1 MKWLSYQSLQ
11 NPAMVIIILVL
22 VALGGIFSFTVIN
35 IESEPKAKLGMLTI
49 STSYP
54 NASSEDVLEDVSKP
68 MERAIDNVS
77 GVKSYISSS
86 QENHSLLTVSIE
98 AEADMDKVQAEV
110 EKSVANVRLPTT
122 AGRPKVDLRQIGREP
137 MYFLA
142 ISNEGQ
148 ARTNDAFYRLVED
161 KFTRDLEMIEGVDA
175 AEVIGTEKK
184 VVRIKP
190 KMESLSYYG
199 LSPSDLKQAIEAQH
213 VSSSVGSVVSDGQDA
228 IARVDNSYAN
238 LEQLRQTRLL
248 LSGSEQQAYLR
259 LSDLADINWE
269 VERTSVSRLNGKPAV
284 AVQITKTTEG
294 NIVDV
299 SNSIRDL
306 LGTYRKQYP
315 DLKFEIVSDRSDFVK
330 TSIGGMAK
338 EGVLG
343 IIMAVVVIFLFLRHV
358 KCTLIVLVSIPLCIL
373 VSVMF
378 LKLSGISINLMS
390 LFGMTVAIG
399 RVVDDS
405 IVVIENIFRRFQTEQ
420 RNKQTIIKAVT
431 EVADAITSS
440 TLATVAVFLPIAFVS
455 GILGDFFK
463 PFAAAVAWALLASL
477 IVAVTVVPLLASVT
491 MRKENM
497 KEHSASGFAKVY
509 PKMLHWA
516 LEHKGRVALITL
528 LLFGGSIG
536 FATKLPSGFLPEL
549 NSNLLF
555 IKVSLPA
562 GTTLEGTSKSVQS
575 IEKAVMRESEV
586 LYIQN
591 NIGTIE
597 DAAKQTNVSTM
608 TIKLKAGV
616 NEDEVLKRIRKSVE
630 PLIPANAQITYSKPA
645 AGGQGGYM
653 VVLYG
658 TDFETLKEVSLLV
671 KQKLKENPL
680 LANVKDNVSDKRGQL
695 SIKVDRDRALQ
706 WGLTPDQVSKQL
718 VAAIGSTGLK
728 SISLGGKEYAL
739 LFGTGDS
746 VDLEMLPDVWIK
758 SPMGNKVPLR
768 EITSLKKEEVPVS
781 LLRKDGDPYIQITA
795 DILGADKGGISKKQ
809 TDELKKLKL
818 PVGVKISSE
827 GVQQDMK
834 KGFVE
839 MFAAM
844 GAAVLLVLLVM
855 VASFG
860 NFLSPLAVFLSLPLA
875 SIGGLFSLW
884 LFGGVLDMT
893 VLIGFLMLIGI
904 VVTNAIVLIDRV
916 QQLME
921 GGMGVREA
929 LVEAGRTRLRPIMM
943 TAVATIAAML
953 PLAFGFSEGSL
964 LSKGLSTVVI
974 GGLLSSTILTL
985 VVVPVGY
992 ESLYYLANRRRKPGR
1007 TKRQLRQSEEV
1018 L

>member
-1 MKWLSYQSLQ
+1 MVKWLTNKSLK
-11 NPAMVIIILVL
+11 NPALVVIILVL
-22 VALGGIFSFTVIN
+22 VALSGIFSFTVIN
-35 IESEPKAKLGMLTI
+35 IESEPQTKLGMLTI

-68 MERAIDNVS
+68 LEKAVDKVS

-86 QENHSLLTVSIE
+86 QENHSLLTLSIE
-98 AEADMDKVQAEV
+98 AEADVDKVQAEV
-110 EKSVANVRLPTT
+110 EKSVANVRLPAT
-122 AGRPKVDLRQIGREP
+122 AGRSKVNLRQIGSEP

-142 ISNEGQ
+142 ISNHGQ
-148 ARTNDAFYRLVED
+148 ARTDDAFYRLVEET
-161 KFTRDLEMIEGVDA
+161 FTRDLEMIEGVDA
-175 AEVIGTEKK
+175 TEVIGTGEK
-184 VVRIKP
+184 VIRIKP
-190 KMESLSYYG
+190 KMESLSYFG

-213 VSSSVGSVVSDGQDA
+213 VSSSVGSVTSDGQDA
-228 IARVDNSYAN
+228 IARVNNTYTN
-238 LEQLRQTRLL
+238 LEQLKQTRLL
-248 LSGSEQQAYLR
+248 ISTNGNDQQAYLR
-259 LSDLADINWE
+259 LSDLADVNWE
-269 VERTSVSRLNGKPAV
+269 MERTSVSRLNGKPAV
-284 AVQITKTTEG
+284 AVQITKTAEG

-299 SNSIRDL
+299 SDNIRAKLDI
-306 LGTYRKQYP
+306 YRKQYP

-338 EGVLG
+338 EGVMG
-343 IIMAVVVIFLFLRHV
+343 IIMAVVVIYLFLRHV
-358 KCTLIVLVSIPLCIL
+358 KSTLIVLVSIPFCIL

-378 LKLSGISINLMS
+378 LKFSGISINLMS

-420 RNKQTIIKAVT
+420 RNKQTIIRAVT
-431 EVADAITSS
+431 EVAGAITSS

-491 MRKENM
+491 MREEKIN
-497 KEHSASGFAKVY
+497 EHNESRFAKAY
-509 PKMLHWA
+509 PKILRWA
-516 LEHKGRVALITL
+516 LEHKGKVALITL

-536 FATKLPSGFLPEL
+536 LASKLPSGFLPEL

-555 IKVSLPA
+555 IKVNLPA
-562 GTTLEGTSKSVQS
+562 GTALESTSKSVQS
-575 IEKAVMRESEV
+575 IEKAVLREPEV
-586 LYIQN
+586 LYIQSKM
-591 NIGTIE
+591 GTTD
-597 DAAKQTNVSTM
+597 DAAKQTNVSDM
-608 TIKLKAGV
+608 TIKLKAGA
-616 NEDEVLKRIRKSVE
+616 NEDEVLERIRKSVG
-630 PLIPANAQITYSKPA
+630 PLIPTNAQITYSKPA
-645 AGGQGGYM
+645 AGGQGGYL
-653 VVLYG
+653 VVLSG
-658 TDFETLKEVSLLV
+658 TDFDSLKEASMLV
-671 KQKLKENPL
+671 KQKLKENLL
-680 LANVKDNVSDKRGQL
+680 LANVKDNVSDRRGQL

-728 SISLGGKEYAL
+728 NINLDGKEYAL
-739 LFGTGDS
+739 VFGTGDS
-746 VDLEMLPDVWIK
+746 VDLKKLPDVWIK
-758 SPMGNKVPLR
+758 SPLGNKVPLR
-768 EITSLKKEEVPVS
+768 EITALRKEEVPIS

-809 TDELKKLKL
+809 TDELKQLQL
-818 PVGVKISSE
+818 PTGVNISSE
-827 GVQQDMK
+827 GVQQDMQ

-860 NFLSPLAVFLSLPLA
+860 NFLSPLAVLLSLPLA
-875 SIGGLFSLW
+875 SIGGLLGLW
-884 LFGGVLDMT
+884 LVGGILDMT

-916 QQLME
+916 QQLMGE
-921 GGMGVREA
+921 GMGVREA
-929 LVEAGRTRLRPIMM
+929 LVEAGQTRLRPIMM

-953 PLAFGFSEGSL
+953 PLALGFSEGSL

-974 GGLLSSTILTL
+974 GGLLSSTLMTL

-992 ESLYYLANRRRKPGR
+992 ESLYRLANRKRKP
-1007 TKRQLRQSEEV
+1007 KANKAANQAI
-1018 L
+1018 